1 MSLFKTPYE
10 KKNRANVDNHSG
22 TGWTANAEWTEVNA
36 LELPDPGSINCL
48 NIGIIL

>member
-1 MSLFKTPYE
+1 M
-10 KKNRANVDNHSG
+10 KKRTVLTLITIVA